1 MARIDCSSLLRASFF
16 RAGSGG
22 TVQEYPYSH
31 AVQFPDPPPWY
42 PVIVGPTA
50 GGKTALAVE
59 VALEVCRGRG
69 RPAAEVISADS
80 MLIYRGL
87 DIGAAKPTPEER
99 RGVPHHLIDV
109 AEPTDRFTVHD
120 WLRAATR
127 VIGEVLGRGNLPV
140 VVGGTHLFIKAL
152 LDGLFEG
159 PGEDPALRERLRTLP
174 AQVLRARLEAAD
186 PAAAARLHPNDLRRT
201 IRALEVFELT
211 GRPISEHQKQWD
223 RGTAAAGER
232 KPAPRLVGLD
242 WPSELLNPRI
252 NARVKKMISDGLVE
266 EARTLWLANR
276 LGPQAREGLG
286 FKQLIAH
293 FEGRCSLEDAIEEI
307 KIETR
312 RFAKNQRTWLR
323 RLRTTAG
330 SVWIDAAATPTD
342 QWAERVL
349 RAFEV

>member
-1 MARIDCSSLLRASFF
+1 MSGSFF

-22 TVQEYPYSH
+22 TLQEYPYSH
-31 AVQFPDPPPWY
+31 AVQPPSTPPCY

-50 GGKTALAVE
+50 GGKTALAVD
-59 VALEVCRGRG
+59 VALAINRARGRS
-69 RPAAEVISADS
+69 AAEVISADS

-87 DIGAAKPTPEER
+87 NIGAAKPTPDER
-99 RGVPHHLIDV
+99 RGVPHHLIDI
-109 AEPTDRFTVHD
+109 ADPTERFTVHD

-127 VIGEVLGRGNLPV
+127 VIAEVQARGSLPI
-140 VVGGTHLFIKAL
+140 VVGGTHLYVKSL

-159 PGEDPALRERLRTLP
+159 PGEDPALRERLRALTP
-174 AQVLRARLEAAD
+174 QELRERLERAD

-211 GRPISEHQKQWD
+211 GKPISEHQQQWD
-223 RGTAAAGER
+223 RGTTPPGGG
-232 KPAPRLVGLD
+232 PVPRLIGLD

-266 EARTLWLANR
+266 EARSLWLANK

-286 FKQLIAH
+286 YKQLLVH
-293 FEGRCSLEDAIEEI
+293 FEGRCSLEDAVEEI

-323 RLRTTAG
+323 RLRTTPG
-330 SVWIDAAATPTD
+330 SVWIDAAETPVEKWVNVVCGACD
-342 QWAERVL
+342 LPV
-349 RAFEV
+349 